1 MFKNHKENIG
11 AREKDLKTK
20 VKKKYERAYQLLAE
34 AAY

>member
-20 VKKKYERAYQLLAE
+20 VKKNTNAPMNY
-34 AAY
+34 